1 MIAFHFSWECYVESS
16 IEILDISHMLTPKL
30 FLVTLLQY
38 TLYTTKP
45 MFLQL
50 LKSYY
55 IIPPQASNNSL
66 ATDPK
71 EMDIN
76 VMLNNLKIVYR
87 LLNAVYKYN

>member
-1 MIAFHFSWECYVESS
+1 
-16 IEILDISHMLTPKL
+16 
-30 FLVTLLQY
+30 
-38 TLYTTKP
+38 

-76 VMLNNLKIVYR
+76 VMLDNLKIVYR